1 MPTTTAAMMVYSAL
15 ASAAVSHQTSQQ
27 QQAASSQAGD
37 RAAHRAAQE
46 KAAQEAALK
55 KANAQGEGVTAG
67 GEQSIARGTESQTG
81 STILTQ
87 GQTAKKTN
95 KRKYG
100 QSAAP
105 AAPSATV

>member
-1 MPTTTAAMMVYSAL
+1 VAQQS
-15 ASAAVSHQTSQQ
+15 SQK
-27 QQAASSQAGD
+27 QQAASEQAGD
-37 RAAHRAAQE
+37 RAAHRADQE

-55 KANAQGEGVTAG
+55 KANSQGQGATAG
-67 GEQSIARGTESQTG
+67 GEQSISNRGEQSQTG

-87 GQTAKKTN
+87 GQTAKKTS

-100 QSAAP
+100 QSAGPAA